1 MNYAEIKALA
11 ISYSDRNDV
20 EIAANID
27 SFIRVAESR
36 INRVLKTQKMETRIS
51 IPTIAEQEYY
61 DLPENFG
68 GLRAIEI
75 RATNDDRTRYTLAY
89 ISPEQMNNR
98 SSHSDDGTYKI
109 YYTIIANQI
118 QIMPP
123 QDDKIMELVYY
134 KLITAL
140 DSTNTENWIS
150 TTYPDL
156 YLFGILVEI
165 TSFVKD
171 ETAAGLWNSRFTSTL
186 DEITLD
192 DDKVSWSGTSLQ
204 ARIG

>member
-1 MNYAEIKALA
+1 MNYEEIKALA

-20 EIAANID
+20 EITANID
-27 SFIRVAESR
+27 NFIRVAESR
-36 INRVLKTQKMETRIS
+36 INRALKTQQMETRVS

-61 DLPENFG
+61 DLPVGFG
-68 GLRAIEI
+68 GLRDIEI
-75 RATNDDRTRYTLAY
+75 RATEDDRKRYTLAY

-123 QDDKIMELVYY
+123 QDGKIMELVYY

-140 DSTNTENWIS
+140 DGTNTTNWIS
-150 TTYPDL
+150 DTYPDL

-171 ETAAGLWNSRFTSTL
+171 DVASSLWSDRFTSTL
-186 DEITLD
+186 NEITLD
-192 DDKVSWSGTSLQ
+192 DDKTSWSGTSLQ
-204 ARIG
+204 SRLG

>member
-1 MNYAEIKALA
+1 VNYEEIKALA

-20 EIAANID
+20 EITANID
-27 SFIRVAESR
+27 NFIRVAESR
-36 INRVLKTQKMETRIS
+36 INRALKTQQMETRVS

-61 DLPENFG
+61 DLPVGFG
-68 GLRAIEI
+68 GLRDIEI
-75 RATNDDRTRYTLAY
+75 RATEDDRKRYTLAY

-123 QDDKIMELVYY
+123 QDGKIMELVYY

-140 DSTNTENWIS
+140 DSVNPENWIS

-171 ETAAGLWNSRFTSTL
+171 DVAAGLWNSRFSSTL
-186 DEITLD
+186 NEITLE
-192 DDKVSWSGTSLQ
+192 DDKTSWSGTSLQ
-204 ARIG
+204 SRLG